1 MEFTLVNKAFLGKTK
16 GHWRVMLCA
25 LKSCRLIVK
34 TILTA
39 AFQTARCCACSKE
52 TSGTENSVPF
62 TQKQNPPGINQGDLL
77 CFYSDEKTYILFSY
91 DKMQGYMFI
100 C

>member
-62 TQKQNPPGINQGDLL
+62 SPKTKSPWNKPGGLA
-77 CFYSDEKTYILFSY
+77 LFL
-91 DKMQGYMFI
+91 
-100 C
+100 